1 MVCLNCWLL
10 LHDNYYCVNSYYF
23 HSYLA
28 VTYIGL
34 PGYRLKLQQRDREQ
48 RGKRM
53 DDETFADYL
62 DTLTDDQIA
71 HTPIGQ
77 LIRNA
82 KAYAKRDD

>member
-1 MVCLNCWLL
+1 
-10 LHDNYYCVNSYYF
+10 
-23 HSYLA
+23 
-28 VTYIGL
+28 
-34 PGYRLKLQQRDREQ
+34 
-48 RGKRM
+48 M